1 MEIPPAA
8 SAAEHEQCENIIT
21 EPSHVE
27 PSHVMEMEDHRPGH
41 KRSLSGSI
49 LSKLSFLRAS
59 AEENQMPAD
68 RSPRSPEYGP
78 GDDRTSPKK
87 ASRAMAAAVQQ
98 QKTRRRKGSLRKAA
112 LLGRGAQR
120 EKKDTNLYS
129 SENGQGLYS
138 VEGPADWDLGDIHQS
153 AGLGLVISDTT
164 PRPSMDGYASRTNNT
179 LLPPIKTLPMGTEDQ
194 LVTSPTSIPATSPTL
209 TYTSTT
215 DEDDI
220 LTIPSHLPLTRGGL
234 PTLSAADKIFPG
246 SAGSLARRRSSQK
259 PKSPL
264 SIAGL
269 TTSPLPIPDTEWNY
283 SETEWW
289 GWVVLIVT
297 WIVFVTGMGSCFGVW
312 SWAWDVGETP
322 YAPPELEDD
331 ATLPIVGYYPA
342 LIILTAVMAWMW
354 VVVAWV
360 GMKYFRHA
368 KISGD

>member
-1 MEIPPAA
+1 MDDSHAA
-8 SAAEHEQCENIIT
+8 NGGSNDQRQT
-21 EPSHVE
+21 TSTDPSHV
-27 PSHVMEMEDHRPGH
+27 MEDHRPGH

-68 RSPRSPEYGP
+68 KPPRSPEYSP

-87 ASRAMAAAVQQ
+87 ASRAMAVAVQQ

-120 EKKDTNLYS
+120 EKKDTSVFS
-129 SENGQGLYS
+129 SEIDHGMYS
-138 VEGPADWDLGDIHQS
+138 MEIPGDSDLGDIHQT
-153 AGLGLVISDTT
+153 AGLGLGISDTT
-164 PRPSMDGYASRTNNT
+164 PRPSMDGYASHTNNT
-179 LLPPIKTLPMGTEDQ
+179 LLSPIKTLPMGSDDH

-220 LTIPSHLPLTRGGL
+220 LSIPNHVSLTRGG
-234 PTLSAADKIFPG
+234 PPPLSAADTYFPG

-269 TTSPLPIPDTEWNY
+269 AASPLPIANTEWDY

-342 LIILTAVMAWMW
+342 LIILTSVMAWIW